1 MSLKSRI
8 SAGHILCL
16 SFFGLSLGAAG
27 CFLRPNTVIERFN
40 GEFRCPKEQIK
51 VERPDK
57 NQPDFFR
64 ASGCNRRAN
73 FRCTGDYG
81 EFCER
86 LGQPE
91 TIRPEAGTL
100 ESNFDGGL
108 SSPETTQS
116 PAAK

>member
-86 LGQPE
+86 VGQPE
-91 TIRPEAGTL
+91 TIQPEGMID
-100 ESNFDGGL
+100 SSVPPGGAN
-108 SSPETTQS
+108 TA
-116 PAAK
+116 PAQQN

>member
-1 MSLKSRI
+1 MSSLSRI
-8 SAGHILCL
+8 IAEHILCL
-16 SFFGLSLGAAG
+16 SLFAGTG

-51 VERPDK
+51 IERPDK

-86 LGQPE
+86 IGQPE
-91 TIRPEAGTL
+91 TI
-100 ESNFDGGL
+100 NH
-108 SSPETTQS
+108 ETGAVETS
-116 PAAK
+116 APDIGKPPPKND

>member
-1 MSLKSRI
+1 MSSISRI
-8 SAGHILCL
+8 IAGHTL
-16 SFFGLSLGAAG
+16 GLVALGLAG

-64 ASGCNRRAN
+64 ALGCNRRAN
-73 FRCTGDYG
+73 YRCTGDYG

-86 LGQPE
+86 IGQPE
-91 TIRPEAGTL
+91 TVSPDTGAVEAAAPNIGA
-100 ESNFDGGL
+100 
-108 SSPETTQS
+108 PP
-116 PAAK
+116 PAHE

>member
-1 MSLKSRI
+1 MSSKSRTI
-8 SAGHILCL
+8 AGHILCL
-16 SFFGLSLGAAG
+16 SFVSLGLGLSLGASG

-86 LGQPE
+86 IGQPE
-91 TIRPEAGTL
+91 TINHETGAIESAAPNIGTPPPK
-100 ESNFDGGL
+100 ND
-108 SSPETTQS
+108 
-116 PAAK
+116 

>member
-1 MSLKSRI
+1 MGML
-8 SAGHILCL
+8 ALTLC
-16 SFFGLSLGAAG
+16 GTG

-64 ASGCNRRAN
+64 AQGCNRRAN
-73 FRCTGDYG
+73 YRCTGDYG

-86 LGQPE
+86 IGQPE
-91 TIRPEAGTL
+91 TVRPEGGAIDTPPNIGTPPPAH
-100 ESNFDGGL
+100 EGPA
-108 SSPETTQS
+108 SST
-116 PAAK
+116 AAP